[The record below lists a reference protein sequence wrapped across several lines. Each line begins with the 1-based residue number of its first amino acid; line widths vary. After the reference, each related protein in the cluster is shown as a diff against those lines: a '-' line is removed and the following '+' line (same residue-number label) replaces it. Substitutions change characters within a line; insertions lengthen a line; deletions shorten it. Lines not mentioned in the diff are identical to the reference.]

1 MADRYDLDH
10 IALAS
15 ADTSDALRYLTGPLG
30 GTIIFGGQS
39 IGFRPMQVWL
49 GSADGDGMPIELLE
63 PWETEKNDFL
73 ARFVARHGSGPHH
86 LTFKVP
92 SLADALERVRGAGFH
107 PVNIDTRDPEWK
119 EAFLMPREAHG
130 TVVQLAE
137 SHGHPDGRAE
147 MLDHVAKNGPNMH
160 PRWWVDPLPPE
171 GNATLRRVVLRTPS
185 LPAALGFFAGVLQG
199 DIEHESDERVD
210 LVWPRGARIGVE
222 LQSGCTPGV
231 DRLEFENLPEET
243 TIIGTRL
250 VPVRR

>member
-1 MADRYDLDH
+1 
-10 IALAS
+10 
-15 ADTSDALRYLTGPLG
+15 
-30 GTIIFGGQS
+30 
-39 IGFRPMQVWL
+39 
-49 GSADGDGMPIELLE
+49 
-63 PWETEKNDFL
+63 
-73 ARFVARHGSGPHH
+73 
-86 LTFKVP
+86 
-92 SLADALERVRGAGFH
+92 
-107 PVNIDTRDPEWK
+107 
-119 EAFLMPREAHG
+119 MPREAHG

-231 DRLEFENLPEET
+231 DRLEVENLPEPT
-243 TIIGTRL
+243 TIVGTRL
-250 VPVRR
+250 VPI